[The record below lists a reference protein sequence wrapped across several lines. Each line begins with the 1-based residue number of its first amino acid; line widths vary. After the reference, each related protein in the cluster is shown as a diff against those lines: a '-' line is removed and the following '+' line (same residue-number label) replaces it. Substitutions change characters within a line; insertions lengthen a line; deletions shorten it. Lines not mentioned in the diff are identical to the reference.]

1 MKRAM
6 ILSLV
11 LSMALGGWAMAQC
24 SCLPT
29 TRPATPR
36 CYVSFQ
42 QCQQIEIGLRTPRP
56 FFPLF
61 CCSPCAQPA
70 APNVVGWRVETL
82 EGVLVYE
89 QELYAPA
96 SGSSF
101 SAVWDQVDM
110 DGQQVAPG
118 YYEVSVVTQ
127 DGIYSKHLR
136 ILDRCQFVF
145 PFFSFG
151 CSTSACGP
159 DVSLSRYVP
168 PRPPSTC
175 CMPCLP
181 SPCLPHPC
189 CP

>member
-29 TRPATPR
+29 TQPATPR

-42 QCQQIEIGLRTPRP
+42 QCQPIEVGLRMPRP

-70 APNVVGWRVETL
+70 APYVIGWRVKTL
-82 EGVLVYE
+82 EGALVYE
-89 QELYAPA
+89 HMLSAPA

-101 SAVWDQVDM
+101 SAVWEQVDM
-110 DGQQVAPG
+110 DGQYVAPG
-118 YYEVSVVTQ
+118 YYEMIVVSQEDT
-127 DGIYSKHLR
+127 YSKHLR

-145 PFFSFG
+145 PFFGFG
-151 CSTSACGP
+151 CCTSACGP
-159 DVSLSRYVP
+159 EVSLSRYVP
-168 PRPPSTC
+168 PRPASTC

-181 SPCLPHPC
+181 SPCFAHRC